1 MMSEMSDA
9 ARVHAT
15 GHFRWSPAT
24 AAAVAAAVLLSA
36 VAGQCQAAGGLTV
49 RAVSAHAGMLF
60 TDGEP
65 LDVAAAVGGA
75 GGAAS
80 VTYTVTEYDGPW
92 RAEGTV
98 TVPAPADDAA
108 SGVATAALPLKLPGR
123 GLYKL
128 KLSAAPA
135 AGAAPGGPAAA
146 TATAE
151 THIAVVFSPPARV
164 DPNSPWGIF
173 YTPNAWFD
181 PTNANGPRD
190 AAVQHR
196 LLGAGW
202 SRLNFWAGS
211 AGDVKVTAGPDGKP
225 VVTMD
230 ASVWK
235 GYAKALREQ
244 GILIFGELAQCP
256 RGLSSRPD
264 ETAEE
269 GDAGAMWSRV
279 KPKDYAA
286 WDQYVE
292 KLAREFRDE
301 IGVWEI
307 WNEVNLRGRYWA
319 GTPEE
324 LAVHVEHTAAALRR
338 GNPACR
344 VAGCGFVGD
353 TAYGDRMFQ
362 LGIGK
367 HIDILTVHYTDERP
381 DEIVRWRGVLDKHG
395 LKLPIWN
402 SEERSEVPIRNLAG
416 GIERSFKFIHVSIG
430 YDDYRPLVRKDWTV
444 LPAGILYSV
453 GAHCIGSGKFAARSS
468 AVPGY
473 DVLVFQR
480 GAEPTTGTGTAAA
493 SGVPPR
499 SQSPDAEMVA
509 VFDRNQKTGSV
520 RLFGPTATS
529 ARLRVE
535 PLAGGLAPAVV
546 DAWGRSRTLEIAGG
560 QATVSLGG
568 AMFFVTG
575 CRKIEVLAAEGP
587 ATAAAGAA
595 GQPLA
600 FEAEDGK
607 WSAGWGANAKEGFS
621 GGRILEI
628 WKPGEP
634 PPGGYWAE
642 IKFAVPKAGKYE
654 VLFSGNDLHRLKDP
668 PGISPFAWRI
678 DDAAEQTPDGTG
690 PVRQGVA
697 GAPEGLSSLGVVE
710 LTAGEHTFRL
720 RLTAPRKQPDSNY
733 ALWFDAIAL
742 QPK

>member
-1 MMSEMSDA
+1 MVSEM
-9 ARVHAT
+9 T
-15 GHFRWSPAT
+15 GTLRTT
-24 AAAVAAAVLLSA
+24 AAVVAAALVLA
-36 VAGQCQAAGGLTV
+36 AAAGPCRAAGGLAV
-49 RAVSAHAGMLF
+49 RAVSARAGMLF
-60 TDGEP
+60 TDSEP
-65 LDVAAAVGGA
+65 LDIAVAVSGA
-75 GGAAS
+75 GGATT
-80 VTYTVTEYDGPW
+80 VTYAVTEYDGPW
-92 RAEGTV
+92 RADGTL
-98 TVPAPADDAA
+98 TVPAPAADAA
-108 SGVATAALPLKLPGR
+108 GGAATAPLPLKLPGR

-128 KLSAAPA
+128 KLSAASATP
-135 AGAAPGGPAAA
+135 GAAAAPA
-146 TATAE
+146 ATAE
-151 THIAVVFSPPARV
+151 THIAVVFTPPPRV

-181 PTNANGPRD
+181 PTNVNGPRD

-196 LLGAGW
+196 MLGAGW

-211 AGDVKVTAGPDGKP
+211 AGDVKVAAGPDGKP
-225 VVTMD
+225 QVTMD
-230 ASVWK
+230 AAVWK
-235 GYAKALREQ
+235 GYAKALRQQ
-244 GILIFGELAQCP
+244 GILIFGEIAQCP

-264 ETAEE
+264 EQAVE
-269 GDAGAMWSRV
+269 GDAGPLWSRV

-286 WDQYVE
+286 WDQYIE

-324 LAVHVEHTAAALRR
+324 LAVLVEHTAAALRR

-353 TAYGDRMFQ
+353 TSYGDRMFQ

-381 DEIVRWRGVLDKHG
+381 DEIIRWRGVLDKHG

-444 LPAGILYSV
+444 LPAGVLYSV
-453 GAHCIGSGKFAARSS
+453 GTHCIGSGKYAGQSA

-473 DVLVFQR
+473 DVLLFRR
-480 GAEPTTGTGTAAA
+480 GAGEPKMGTGTELAR
-493 SGVPPR
+493 SMPIR
-499 SQSPDAEMVA
+499 SQSPFLETVA
-509 VFDRNQKTGSV
+509 VFDRNQKTGAV

-535 PLAGGLAPAVV
+535 PLAAGEGPAVI
-546 DAWGRSRTLEIAGG
+546 DAWGRSHAMEIADG
-560 QATVSLGG
+560 QATVPLGG
-568 AMFFVTG
+568 SMFFVTG
-575 CRKIEVLAAEGP
+575 CRKIEVLAAASATA
-587 ATAAAGAA
+587 ATAAAGP
-595 GQPLA
+595 GQPLV

-607 WSAGWGANAKEGFS
+607 WSAGWGANAKAGFS

-628 WKPGEP
+628 WKGGEP
-634 PPGGYWAE
+634 PAGGYWAE

-654 VLFSGNDLHRLKDP
+654 VLFSGNDLRRLKDP
-668 PGISPFAWRI
+668 PGISPLAWRI
-678 DDAAEQTPDGTG
+678 DDGAEQVPDGTG
-690 PVRQGVA
+690 PVRQGIA
-697 GAPEGLSSLGVVE
+697 GAPEGLSVLGLVD
-710 LTAGEHTFRL
+710 LPAGGHTFRL
-720 RLTAPRKQPDSNY
+720 RLTAHRKQPDNNY

>member
-1 MMSEMSDA
+1 MMSEMTDVMGTNAPFFS
-9 ARVHAT
+9 
-15 GHFRWSPAT
+15 RWSV
-24 AAAVAAAVLLSA
+24 AAAVVAAAVL
-36 VAGQCQAAGGLTV
+36 VAAAAEQCQAAGGLTV

-75 GGAAS
+75 GGAAA

-92 RAEGTV
+92 RAEGKV
-98 TVPAPADDAA
+98 TVPAPAGDGAA
-108 SGVATAALPLKLPGR
+108 AGGVATAGLPLKLPGR

-128 KLSAAPA
+128 KLSAA
-135 AGAAPGGPAAA
+135 AGAA

-151 THIAVVFSPPARV
+151 THIAVVFTPPARV

-181 PTNANGPRD
+181 PGNANGPRD

-211 AGDVKVTAGPDGKP
+211 AGDVKVAPGPDGKP
-225 VVTMD
+225 AVTMD
-230 ASVWK
+230 TSVWK
-235 GYAKALREQ
+235 GYAKALRQQ

-264 ETAEE
+264 DEAVE
-269 GDAGAMWSRV
+269 GDAGPMWSRV
-279 KPKDYAA
+279 KPKDYSA

-353 TAYGDRMFQ
+353 TSYGDRMFQ

-416 GIERSFKFIHVSIG
+416 GIERSFKFLHVSIG
-430 YDDYRPLVRKDWTV
+430 YDEYRPLVRKDWTV

-453 GAHCIGSGKFAARSS
+453 GAHCIGSGKFVARSP

-473 DVLVFQR
+473 DVFVFQR
-480 GAEPTTGTGTAAA
+480 GAEGQAA
-493 SGVPPR
+493 GEP
-499 SQSPDAEMVA
+499 EMVA

-535 PLAGGLAPAVV
+535 PWAGAAAAGAPAPALV

-560 QATVSLGG
+560 QATVPLGG
-568 AMFFVTG
+568 SMFFVTG

-587 ATAAAGAA
+587 ATAAAG
-595 GQPLA
+595 QPLV

-607 WSAGWGANAKEGFS
+607 WSAGWGANAKAGFS

-628 WKPGEP
+628 WKAGEP

-642 IKFAVPKAGKYE
+642 IKFTLPKAGMYE
-654 VLFSGNDLHRLKDP
+654 ILFSGNDLHRLKDP

-678 DDAAEQTPDGTG
+678 DDAAEQAPDGTG
-690 PVRQGVA
+690 PVRQGIA

-710 LTAGEHTFRL
+710 MTAGGHTFRL
-720 RLTAPRKQPDSNY
+720 RLTAPRKQPDNNY